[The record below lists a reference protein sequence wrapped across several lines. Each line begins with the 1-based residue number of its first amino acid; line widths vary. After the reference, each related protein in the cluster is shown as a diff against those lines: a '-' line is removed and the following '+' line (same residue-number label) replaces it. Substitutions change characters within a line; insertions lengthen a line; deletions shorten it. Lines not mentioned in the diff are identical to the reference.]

1 MALRRLPLSNRD
13 SNFSGL
19 AVSSGVDLSP
29 SEMLQK
35 QIHWLIFYI
44 LTSVCKFSILFSIYL
59 S

>member
-29 SEMLQK
+29 SEMLQNENK
-35 QIHWLIFYI
+35 S
-44 LTSVCKFSILFSIYL
+44 TG
-59 S
+59 